1 MLLGLR
7 YHGLTTFP
15 IQSIRSFQS
24 GTVPHESLKSSYRYR
39 YLINHL
45 FPLFLC
51 FPYDSLPF
59 LPQCN
64 FCRGP
69 FYCVIYLFFLWRLS
83 SFSYGFKFVEIPV
96 FDVDFD
102 NDTAWSTEFFQLTDT
117 LRRRRRRKRWPA
129 CSLQTSR
136 QELALRK
143 KRQYWPLSLLHGC

>member
-1 MLLGLR
+1 MINVVG
-7 YHGLTTFP
+7 F
-15 IQSIRSFQS
+15 
-24 GTVPHESLKSSYRYR
+24 TVPWFNNFSHTKYSKFSKRYSPPWELKKLIYR

-51 FPYDSLPF
+51 FSYDSLPF
-59 LPQCN
+59 LSQCN

-117 LRRRRRRKRWPA
+117 LRRRRRKRWPA